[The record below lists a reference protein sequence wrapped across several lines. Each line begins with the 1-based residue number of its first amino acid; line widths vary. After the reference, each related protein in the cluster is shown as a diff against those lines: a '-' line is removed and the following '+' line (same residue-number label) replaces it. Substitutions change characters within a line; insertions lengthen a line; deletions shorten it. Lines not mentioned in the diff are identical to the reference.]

1 MGGLRFTLIESRDC
15 FLVCLML
22 KKEGVLW
29 MLLDGGDCCGFQIL
43 KLGRIGDKGGLVHIE
58 IYKVWPFI
66 V

>member
-1 MGGLRFTLIESRDC
+1 
-15 FLVCLML
+15 ML